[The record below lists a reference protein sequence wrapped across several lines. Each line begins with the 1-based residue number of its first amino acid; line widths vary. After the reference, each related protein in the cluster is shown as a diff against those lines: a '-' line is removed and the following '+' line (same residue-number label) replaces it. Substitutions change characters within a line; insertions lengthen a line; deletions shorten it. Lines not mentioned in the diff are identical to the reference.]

1 MTLRSNE
8 MKKARIGLLVAFSL
22 ALVFASCNSPASA
35 ADAPEIAPALSKPY
49 TGDGGEGMSIA
60 ILAPKATGLAG
71 NQDYLPA
78 LVQGEFVSNFTGYS
92 ALSVLDREQLFEN
105 YKELTSSGFYDEA
118 AAAGSD
124 WGHLTPP
131 DYLLRGTILKTATGY
146 ALQIGITRTAVNDK
160 STAASY
166 SGTCTFFELDN
177 LAGVRRASLELFQQ
191 LGIQLTARAK
201 TELAGAAREQTVA
214 AQTADAR
221 GFTADKGGRT
231 AEAAI
236 YYTQAAAIDPSMLQ
250 TASRASTLTATIASG
265 SIGAGTRELI
275 QQSKDW
281 RALLTETEETI
292 YNLIRSASE
301 NPPYALYYSN
311 DIKWGDINYQTESRD
326 ARFETNLR
334 GRAYWFESV
343 RIAAQSVYGAV
354 YDGLTKTGHKDEW
367 GFGNWPGTG
376 VTRNNPFSTPWRHDF
391 NVVFE
396 LVNEQGK
403 AIGRQTYS
411 RRAEYGLRRDG
422 NQISLAYT
430 ADDFATVSFNAVK
443 AADISD
449 SGMSIRVASVNN
461 APPEQAAFQ
470 ITMIPDW
477 EANANSFL
485 LFENSIVTGFR
496 SGVDASRYQNLVIPA
511 THWAEQVIAVGDNAF
526 KGKLLSSVVIPDGV
540 TSIGEEAFEDS
551 NLTSVTIPANIQMG
565 KDAFNVNHEYYNSL
579 NENDRFDT
587 VYNSNGKQAGTYELK
602 FNWSA
607 FLLKLVPLIGEGINP
622 DEWILVE

>member
-1 MTLRSNE
+1 
-8 MKKARIGLLVAFSL
+8 
-22 ALVFASCNSPASA
+22 
-35 ADAPEIAPALSKPY
+35 
-49 TGDGGEGMSIA
+49 MSIA
-60 ILAPKATGLAG
+60 IVAPKATGLAG

-92 ALSVLDREQLFEN
+92 AMSVLDREQLLEN
-105 YKELTSSGFYDEA
+105 YKELGSGFYADDAEA
-118 AAAGSD
+118 ASD

-131 DYLLRGTILKTATGY
+131 DYLMRGTILKTATGY
-146 ALQIGITRTAVNDK
+146 ALQVGITRTAVNDK

-191 LGIQLTARAK
+191 LGIQLTSQAK
-201 TELAGAAREQTVA
+201 TELAGAARERTVA

-221 GFTADKGGRT
+221 GFTADRGGRT

-281 RALLTETEETI
+281 KALLEETEETI

-311 DIKWGDINYQTESRD
+311 NIKWGDINYQTESRD

-334 GRAYWFESV
+334 ARAYWFESV

-354 YDGLTKTGHKDEW
+354 YDGLTKTGHKNEW

-376 VTRNNPFSTPWRHDF
+376 VTRNNPFSTTWRHDF

-403 AIGRQTYS
+403 AIGRQTYT
-411 RRAEYGLRRDG
+411 RRAEYGLRRGDG

-430 ADDFATVSFNAVK
+430 ADDFAAVTFNAVK

-449 SGMSIRVASVNN
+449 SGMSIRVASVNK

-485 LFENSIVTGFR
+485 LIEKNIVKGFR
-496 SGVDASRYQNLVIPA
+496 SGVDASRYRNLVIPA
-511 THWAEQVIAVGDNAF
+511 THWAEPVTAVGDSAF
-526 KGKLLSSVVIPDGV
+526 AEKLLSSVVIPDGV
-540 TSIGEEAFEDS
+540 TFIGKRAFSAATNVLNSI
-551 NLTSVTIPANIQMG
+551 TIPANVQLG
-565 KDAFNVNHEYYNSL
+565 EDAFYNQYSNYL
-579 NENDRFDT
+579 IDENDRFDT
-587 VYNSNGKQAGTYELK
+587 VYNSNGKQAGTYEVK
-602 FNWSA
+602 FNWFK
-607 FLLKLVPLIGEGINP
+607 FLLFLVPFVGYGLNP
-622 DEWILVE
+622 DEWVLVE